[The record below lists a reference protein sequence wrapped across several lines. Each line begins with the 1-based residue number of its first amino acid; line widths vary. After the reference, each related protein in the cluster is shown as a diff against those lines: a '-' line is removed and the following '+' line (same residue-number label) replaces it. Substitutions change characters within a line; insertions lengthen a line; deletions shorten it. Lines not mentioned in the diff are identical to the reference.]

1 MLWQFERNI
10 SVGLT
15 TYLLGDLQRNLY
27 LRIWSG
33 LCDARPKRYVRLRK
47 IIPNNVGCQKVNSKY
62 VPSVALYAE
71 QHAVLCSLCSL
82 KGRVWSPARL
92 PLVSGPWLRG
102 RSTGIL
108 TLCETTRYSVSAIH
122 VRTADQILMLYG
134 TVCEALPVSQV
145 MQTLTDKGSEV
156 VRAPNCIKIIHN
168 IAAFRTNSKKNFTHT
183 VAFVERGAVHHH
195 TSVTPGEVKLVHCLQ
210 STRIGGHHWRHG
222 YYIPRKQLL
231 VATIQSA
238 R

>member
-1 MLWQFERNI
+1 MICSAICTRGSGQDYATRGRNVTYGCGGLYQTTWGVKKSTPNTCRPWLFTLSNML
-10 SVGLT
+10 
-15 TYLLGDLQRNLY
+15 
-27 LRIWSG
+27 
-33 LCDARPKRYVRLRK
+33 CYVRYAHSK
-47 IIPNNVGCQKVNSKY
+47 VVCGHQPGCLWFQV
-62 VPSVALYAE
+62 
-71 QHAVLCSLCSL
+71 
-82 KGRVWSPARL
+82 
-92 PLVSGPWLRG
+92 PWLRG

-108 TLCETTRYSVSAIH
+108 TLRETTRYSVSAIH
-122 VRTADQILMLYG
+122 VRTADQILMMYG

-156 VRAPNCIKIIHN
+156 VRAPTCIKIKRN

-195 TSVTPGEVKLVHCLQ
+195 TSVTPGEVKHVHCLQ

-222 YYIPRKQLL
+222 YYILRQQLL